1 MTWNSPC
8 FKRSGQDR
16 KRKVYHVCYLSDV
29 FWSFRDKTPT
39 WIYKRNWFFSK
50 STMAA
55 FQDFCPES
63 ILGANELEAKQSTF
77 KIDITKL
84 PLLFRNSYSL
94 VPKIEICIKY
104 FSDKNLQ
111 KQPLWY
117 ADVTTSPY
125 HQKLEQSTYA
135 SQTLFPYTCLVFY
148 ELSTFYIIL
157 LLR

>member
-1 MTWNSPC
+1 MFISSP
-8 FKRSGQDR
+8 
-16 KRKVYHVCYLSDV
+16 
-29 FWSFRDKTPT
+29 SFSSKTMMKIQGFLASFT
-39 WIYKRNWFFSK
+39 L
-50 STMAA
+50 AA
-55 FQDFCPES
+55 FGNFCLKSYFDKSHFQVPTS
-63 ILGANELEAKQSTF
+63 KKILKNVATKQSTF
-77 KIDITKL
+77 KIDKTKV
-84 PLLFRNSYSL
+84 PLLFRISYSL